1 MNQHKALRPIL
12 AAFTLSVLFGCS
24 SMSSK
29 QVGVRDAGGDGSN
42 VTSNGLGSGVSFER
56 QEQGEV
62 YTTQVPRNQ
71 IYLFAFDNSQLARKY
86 LPSLNAQARY
96 LITHPGAS
104 VMLAGHTD
112 PRGSR
117 EYNIALGERR
127 ANAVAQLMR
136 LAGVPK
142 RQIRVVSYGEER
154 PVAFGTDNKSYRLNR
169 RVELTYEAIR

>member
-1 MNQHKALRPIL
+1 MKFWGISLISL
-12 AAFTLSVLFGCS
+12 MLIISGCS
-24 SMSSK
+24 STSSK
-29 QVGVRDAGGDGSN
+29 VPVGDAEQ
-42 VTSNGLGSGVSFER
+42 SGVISSSGLSGNMDFSG
-56 QEQGEV
+56 QEKGEI
-62 YTTQVPRNQ
+62 YTTQTPRNQ
-71 IYLFAFDNSQLARKY
+71 IYLFAFDNSQLAKKY
-86 LPSLNAQARY
+86 LPSLNAQAKY

-112 PRGSR
+112 SRGSR

-136 LAGVPK
+136 VAGVPK

-154 PVAFGTDNKSYRLNR
+154 PVAFGNNEQSYKLNR